1 MLKLILS
8 SSFYRTCISIIRI
21 SKPNTRSLIPAP
33 RIADNISRHPHE
45 TYRYKVPDNMASL
58 GILIK
63 TKSTNKSIVQN

>member
-33 RIADNISRHPHE
+33 RIADISRHPHE
-45 TYRYKVPDNMASL
+45 THRYKVPDNMASL